1 MAILG
6 LILLVVAA
14 GAIIGVFANG
24 GTDTRLDLG
33 LFHVGTTVAG
43 VFIAGAATLL
53 IAVLGLW
60 LLKAGLA
67 RTRRR
72 RQEVKALRLQA
83 EANQRAV
90 ANRREAPTTDTARQS
105 GASAPPTQRRS
116 GDDPDQ
122 HFDSA
127 PRER

>member
-14 GAIIGVFANG
+14 GAVIGVFANG

-33 LFHVGTTVAG
+33 LFHVDTTVAG
-43 VFIAGAATLL
+43 VFIAGVATLL

-72 RQEVKALRLQA
+72 RQEVKALRNQA
-83 EANQRAV
+83 ANQRV
-90 ANRREAPTTDTARQS
+90 ANRRDAPSTGTPPQPRGAATTER
-105 GASAPPTQRRS
+105 PP

>member
-33 LFHVGTTVAG
+33 LFHLDTTVAG

-72 RQEVKALRLQA
+72 RQEVKALRNQA
-83 EANQRAV
+83 ANQRV
-90 ANRREAPTTDTARQS
+90 ASRDAPSTGTPPQPGGAAPTE
-105 GASAPPTQRRS
+105 RRP

>member
-33 LFHVGTTVAG
+33 LFHADTTVAG

-72 RQEVKALRLQA
+72 RQEVKALRNQA
-83 EANQRAV
+83 ANQRV
-90 ANRREAPTTDTARQS
+90 ANRRDAPSTGAAPQPGGAAPTE
-105 GASAPPTQRRS
+105 RRP